1 MNQPAPATIETRSD
15 PATASATAGAAAGA
29 TAAARATPAPTRRP
43 SRPDGVRPSARPSAA
58 RAAAAAKLVGL
69 SGKASKSS
77 EALDPRRVGE
87 DVRHLRVV
95 EPRKLTQAERQ
106 RRARLLLAGGMSLL
120 VAVVFGLVYMHVVLA
135 QRQFAIDRINARVQA
150 EQAQYQNLRLDV
162 AQLGSPQN
170 IIATAEGQLGMTQ
183 PASVTYLTPK
193 QTLGGSATPASQATS
208 STQAPAGDADW
219 PQIKS
224 QLAGSP

>member
-1 MNQPAPATIETRSD
+1 
-15 PATASATAGAAAGA
+15 
-29 TAAARATPAPTRRP
+29 
-43 SRPDGVRPSARPSAA
+43 
-58 RAAAAAKLVGL
+58 
-69 SGKASKSS
+69 
-77 EALDPRRVGE
+77 
-87 DVRHLRVV
+87 
-95 EPRKLTQAERQ
+95 
-106 RRARLLLAGGMSLL
+106 MSLL

-135 QRQFAIDRINARVQA
+135 QRQFAIDRINARVQS
-150 EQAQYQNLRLDV
+150 EQAQYQNLRLQV

-193 QTLGGSATPASQATS
+193 QTLGGSSTPLSHATASV
-208 STQAPAGDADW
+208 QAPAGDADW